1 MDINW
6 MVRFKNPIWWGQL
19 FLAIASPILA
29 YYGLNFKDL
38 NTWNSVFD
46 LLLNAI
52 KNPYIVGL
60 IAVNVFNTI
69 NDPTTKGLS
78 DSQRALS
85 YSVPN

>member
-6 MVRFKNPIWWGQL
+6 LVRFKNPVWWTQL
-19 FLAIASPILA
+19 FLAISSPILA

-38 NTWNSVFD
+38 SSWEAVLD

-60 IAVNVFNTI
+60 IVINVFNTI

-78 DSQRALS
+78 DSQRALQ
-85 YSVPN
+85 YTAPN

>member
-6 MVRFKNPIWWGQL
+6 LVRFKNPIWWGQM
-19 FLAIASPILA
+19 FLAVASPILA

-46 LLLNAI
+46 LILNAI

-60 IAVNVFNTI
+60 IVVNVFNTI

-85 YSVPN
+85 YVKPN

>member
-6 MVRFKNPIWWGQL
+6 MVRFKNPIWWGQM
-19 FLAIASPILA
+19 FLAVASPILA

>member
-6 MVRFKNPIWWGQL
+6 MVRFKNPIWWGQM
-19 FLAIASPILA
+19 FLAVASPILA

-60 IAVNVFNTI
+60 IVVNVFNTI

>member
-6 MVRFKNPIWWGQL
+6 IVRFKNPIWWGQM
-19 FLAIASPILA
+19 FLAVASPILA

>member
-6 MVRFKNPIWWGQL
+6 LVRFKNPIWWGQL
-19 FLAIASPILA
+19 FLAVSSPILA

-60 IAVNVFNTI
+60 IVINVFNTI

-78 DSQRALS
+78 DSQRALG
-85 YSVPN
+85 YVKPN